1 MNLYSGIPLVR
12 KPILFVC
19 MAVLMVTA
27 TTSAGGASTSTGS
40 SGWPAAGDDGQH
52 DFDWE
57 IGRWRTDVRVLADP
71 LSESDDEWLRFKG
84 TTVVR
89 PLMDQRA
96 NVLEFDVSGPAGRI
110 EALNLRLFEPQAD
123 RWSLT
128 FVNMRDG
135 LPTPAVYGG
144 FRDGVGEFYGEDQLN
159 GRPILVRFLI
169 TRERPN
175 RARFEQAY
183 SDDDGATW
191 ETNWIAIDRRL
202 R

>member
-1 MNLYSGIPLVR
+1 MHLYSGPSLAR
-12 KPILFVC
+12 KRIMIVC
-19 MAVLMVTA
+19 MAVLMLTA
-27 TTSAGGASTSTGS
+27 TTSAGGASTTTTTSPS
-40 SGWPAAGDDGQH
+40 ANDDGQH

-57 IGRWRTDVRVLADP
+57 LGSWRSDVRVLADP
-71 LSESDDEWLRFKG
+71 LSGSEDEWLRFEG

-89 PLMDQRA
+89 PLMDRRA
-96 NVLEFDVSGPAGRI
+96 NVVEFDVTGPAGQI

-128 FVNMRDG
+128 FVSMRDG
-135 LPTPAVYGG
+135 LLTPAVHGG
-144 FRDGVGEFYGEDQLN
+144 FSDGVGEFYGEDQLN

-169 TRERPN
+169 TRQGPN

-191 ETNWIAIDRRL
+191 GTNWIAIDHRIE
-202 R
+202 